1 MLLLWWWWGITII
14 FMNVTVLLL
23 CQRSKDL
30 LKKGVGQTVTVAVLL
45 VEQLLCTYEKWVV
58 DLYFNPCMHV
68 LLIKNSIFTMIKQNF
83 KIQSEKKNRKIFTC
97 PANRIIKN
105 SNSNKKTHYEF
116 WMFHLGYKRIHSS
129 WLADEWICPA
139 LKIVSEVNDFPFEGW

>member
-30 LKKGVGQTVTVAVLL
+30 LKKGVGQTVAVLL
-45 VEQLLCTYEKWVV
+45 VEQHLCTYEKWVV
-58 DLYFNPCMHV
+58 DIYFNPCMHV